1 MSAAWEVIPSPTDAE
16 MSAVHGV
23 YLVAD
28 NLPIEDARLIAAAP
42 VLLAELIAA
51 VEIMDDQLCGDF
63 PESLAAM
70 RAAIAK
76 ATRP

>member
-1 MSAAWEVIPSPTDAE
+1 